1 MWCSV
6 NPPMV
11 LMAMLDSFS
20 SVKRRVNHRPAYSAS
35 MIDPTPDRRFPRPWR
50 VRESGESFIVED
62 ANGFPV
68 AFIYFEDE
76 KSRADVSH
84 RMNRYQAE
92 RIALGD
98 RKNWLNP
105 RYLMKDIA

>member
-1 MWCSV
+1 MT
-6 NPPMV
+6 
-11 LMAMLDSFS
+11 DQ
-20 SVKRRVNHRPAYSAS
+20 
-35 MIDPTPDRRFPRPWR
+35 TPDRRFPRPWR

-62 ANGFPV
+62 ATGFPV

-92 RIALGD
+92 RIAWAIARIGST
-98 RKNWLNP
+98 P
-105 RYLMKDIA
+105 GTSMEDIT